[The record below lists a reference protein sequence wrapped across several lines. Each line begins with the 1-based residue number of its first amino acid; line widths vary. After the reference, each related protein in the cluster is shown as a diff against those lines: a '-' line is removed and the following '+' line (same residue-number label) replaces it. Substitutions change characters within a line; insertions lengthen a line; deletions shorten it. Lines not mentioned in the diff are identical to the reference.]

1 MPTPLDPYFRRRIVT
16 LWKSGENISSI
27 VRVLQ
32 TEGRKT
38 TRKTVRRWIFRWQY
52 NRGLKDSHRSGRL
65 LKITREIAVNMDEQ
79 LKEDDELSSVELQR
93 LVSRKFT
100 VELSPSTIRRYLR
113 TSLQWVVVRTRFGP
127 MISDNNKTKRVDFA
141 RMCLDTNDDFSNVI
155 WTDESSVQLRRHSQT
170 MRVKVWK
177 ERTLKPQAKHTIKVH
192 VWAGISMRGATKI
205 CILIR

>member
-1 MPTPLDPYFRRRIVT
+1 MPIPLDPYFRRRIVT

-65 LKITREIAVNMDEQ
+65 LKITRETAVYMDEQ
-79 LKEDDELSSVELQR
+79 LKEDAELSSVELQR

-100 VELSPSTIRRYLR
+100 VKLSPSTIRRYLR
-113 TSLQWVVVRTRFGP
+113 THALASHYNSSQETRQN
-127 MISDNNKTKRVDFA
+127 ILNTYFA
-141 RMCLDTNDDFSNVI
+141 TASCPLI
-155 WTDESSVQLRRHSQT
+155 PVQLSVSEGH
-170 MRVKVWK
+170 
-177 ERTLKPQAKHTIKVH
+177 L
-192 VWAGISMRGATKI
+192 
-205 CILIR
+205 CITYVS